1 MEIKKL
7 TPEFYEDHQHLEQA
21 LDNYDNHW
29 NEYKQRGYG
38 VVLFQQGKLIF
49 GIPIRTSINHSASFI
64 TEHSARNNIRGKGL
78 DFSKALLIPNR
89 DYISQDTFKIPS
101 KEFRKIQNKERT
113 IILKFSKYI
122 RKYAGAIIKRD
133 ENVLSSPEYRHTTL
147 VNYHKELGIKQR

>member
-7 TPEFYEDHQHLEQA
+7 TPEFYKDHQHIKQA

-38 VVLFQQGKLIF
+38 VVLFQHEKLIF

-64 TEHSARNNIRGKGL
+64 TEQSARNNIRGKGL

-89 DYISQDTFKIPS
+89 DYISQDSFIIPK
-101 KEFRKIQNKERT
+101 KEFVIIQKNERKIVNK
-113 IILKFSKYI
+113 FVKYI
-122 RKYAGAIIKRD
+122 QKYAQAIIKLD
-133 ENVLSSPEYRHTTL
+133 GNVLSSPEYRHTTL
-147 VNYHKELGIKQR
+147 INYHKELGIKLR